1 MTSALHYTKSQPWFN
16 DVAKSET
23 EFTVPY
29 PLEQVWV
36 MGTLK
41 MDSRRET
48 IKCWTN
54 LYTLQTHTHVDAGP
68 CGLHC
73 GLLVHAWVQP
83 WGYQPL
89 IPLQT

>member
-36 MGTLK
+36 VGTLK

-48 IKCWTN
+48 IKC
-54 LYTLQTHTHVDAGP
+54 
-68 CGLHC
+68 
-73 GLLVHAWVQP
+73 
-83 WGYQPL
+83 
-89 IPLQT
+89 